1 MASYAIL
8 RIEKRKLGAVKRICD
23 HHERLKEEY
32 KSNPDIDPSRTHL
45 NYHLKKPSDVYRP
58 LILKRIDEAGAKRR
72 SNSIVLQDCFAT
84 ASPEWMNALD
94 YTKQQEFF
102 GHVYDYF
109 IEKFGEGNIISAVVH
124 MYEANPHMHICFV
137 PLTKD
142 NRLSS
147 KEIIGGPRGL
157 AKHQDDFYAHMAE
170 KFPDLQRGIPAK
182 ITHRKHIP
190 TSVYKNAALLYEH
203 YEEIVG
209 AINDIG
215 MLNHSKKKDEAI
227 ALIGRYAPE
236 LANMKSQLRMTDKY
250 VDDLEVGLRN
260 MRASRDEKY
269 DIIYDQEQEIS
280 QLKNQ
285 VADLNAQQRKLQREI
300 DRIQPEILEE
310 LRKVE
315 RKRRREERDA
325 R

>member
-8 RIEKRKLGAVKRICD
+8 RMEKRKLGAVKQICD

-32 KSNPDIDPSRTHL
+32 KSNPDIDSSRTYL

-84 ASPEWMNALD
+84 ASPEWVNALD
-94 YTKQQEFF
+94 YEKQQEFF
-102 GHVYDYF
+102 GHIYDYF
-109 IEKFGEGNIISAVVH
+109 VEKFGEENIISAVVH
-124 MYEANPHMHICFV
+124 MDEANPHIHICFV

-142 NRLSS
+142 KRLSS

-170 KFPDLQRGIPAK
+170 KFPDLQRGIPAT

-203 YEEIVG
+203 YEEIAG
-209 AINDIG
+209 AINEIG
-215 MLNHSKKKDEAI
+215 MLNNSKKKDEAI

-236 LANMKSQLRMTDKY
+236 LVNMKSQLRMTDKY

-260 MRASRDEKY
+260 MRASRDEKH

-285 VADLNAQQRKLQREI
+285 VAELNAQQRKLQREI
-300 DRIQPEILEE
+300 DRIPPEILDE
-310 LRKVE
+310 LRREE

>member
-1 MASYAIL
+1 M
-8 RIEKRKLGAVKRICD
+8 
-23 HHERLKEEY
+23 
-32 KSNPDIDPSRTHL
+32 
-45 NYHLKKPSDVYRP
+45 YRP

-84 ASPEWMNALD
+84 ASPEWVNALD
-94 YTKQQEFF
+94 YEKQQEFF
-102 GHVYDYF
+102 GHIYDYF
-109 IEKFGEGNIISAVVH
+109 VEKFGEENIISAVVH
-124 MYEANPHMHICFV
+124 MDEANPHIHICFV

-142 NRLSS
+142 KRLSS

-170 KFPDLQRGIPAK
+170 KFSDLQRGIPAT

-209 AINDIG
+209 AINEIG
-215 MLNHSKKKDEAI
+215 MLNNSKKKDEAI

-260 MRASRDEKY
+260 MRASRDEKH
-269 DIIYDQEQEIS
+269 DIIYNQEQEIS
-280 QLKNQ
+280 QLKDQ
-285 VADLNAQQRKLQREI
+285 VAELNAQQRKLQREI
-300 DRIQPEILEE
+300 DRIPPEILEE
-310 LRKVE
+310 LRREE

>member
-8 RIEKRKLGAVKRICD
+8 RMEKRKLGAVKRICD

-32 KSNPDIDPSRTHL
+32 KSNLDIDSSRTYL

-84 ASPEWMNALD
+84 ASPEWVNALD
-94 YTKQQEFF
+94 YEKQQEFF
-102 GHVYDYF
+102 GHIYDYF
-109 IEKFGEGNIISAVVH
+109 VEKFGEENIISAVVH
-124 MYEANPHMHICFV
+124 MDEANPHIHICFV

-142 NRLSS
+142 KRLSS

-170 KFPDLQRGIPAK
+170 KFPDLQRGIPAT

-209 AINDIG
+209 AINEIG
-215 MLNHSKKKDEAI
+215 MLNNSKKKDEAI

-260 MRASRDEKY
+260 MRASRDEKH

-285 VADLNAQQRKLQREI
+285 VAELNAQQRKLQREI
-300 DRIQPEILEE
+300 DRIPPEILDE
-310 LRKVE
+310 LRREE

>member
-8 RIEKRKLGAVKRICD
+8 RMEKRKLGAVKQICD

-32 KSNPDIDPSRTHL
+32 KSNPDIDSSRTYL

-84 ASPEWMNALD
+84 ASPEWVNALD
-94 YTKQQEFF
+94 YEKQQEFF
-102 GHVYDYF
+102 GHIYDYF
-109 IEKFGEGNIISAVVH
+109 VEKFGEENIISAVVH
-124 MYEANPHMHICFV
+124 MDEANPHIHICFV

-142 NRLSS
+142 KRLSS

-170 KFPDLQRGIPAK
+170 KFPDLQRGIPAT

-209 AINDIG
+209 AINEIG
-215 MLNHSKKKDEAI
+215 MLNNSKKKDEAI

-250 VDDLEVGLRN
+250 VDDL
-260 MRASRDEKY
+260 
-269 DIIYDQEQEIS
+269 
-280 QLKNQ
+280 
-285 VADLNAQQRKLQREI
+285 
-300 DRIQPEILEE
+300 
-310 LRKVE
+310 
-315 RKRRREERDA
+315 
-325 R
+325 